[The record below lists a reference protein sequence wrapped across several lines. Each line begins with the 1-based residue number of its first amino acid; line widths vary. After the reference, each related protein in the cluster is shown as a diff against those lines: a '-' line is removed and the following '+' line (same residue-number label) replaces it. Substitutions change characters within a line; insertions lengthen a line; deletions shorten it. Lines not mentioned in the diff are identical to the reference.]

1 MKHRRFPALLLTL
14 PSLPLLLSCHISDR
28 GMDFSPVTE
37 RFEAAEDDDV
47 ILDGDS
53 RSISAPLA
61 VTPAIPAPVP
71 APAAKPTPAPT
82 PENPFVASETPAA
95 PPQTVKIEPALKPAL
110 TVKPAAPAAKP
121 AARSAGTYTVV
132 SGDTLNKL
140 ARRYGTTPAALA
152 AANGMSPTAGLRI
165 GQKLVIPQAAAT
177 ATAKTSG
184 FSLWSKKAP
193 QTTATSGK
201 TTRYTVQQG
210 DTLYRIAARHGVT
223 PAALMKANGLTPE
236 TAGKIKL
243 GSTLTIPAK

>member
-14 PSLPLLLSCHISDR
+14 PSLPLLLSCHISDK

-37 RFEAAEDDDV
+37 RFESAEDDDV

-53 RSISAPLA
+53 NSISAPLA
-61 VTPAIPAPVP
+61 VTPAIPAPAP
-71 APAAKPTPAPT
+71 APAAPPT

-95 PPQTVKIEPALKPAL
+95 PPQTAKIEPAVKPAL
-110 TVKPAAPAAKP
+110 AAKP

-152 AANGMSPTAGLRI
+152 AANGMNPTAGLRI
-165 GQKLVIPQAAAT
+165 GQKLVIPQTAAS
-177 ATAKTSG
+177 ATAKTSASG
-184 FSLWSKKAP
+184 ILSKKTP
-193 QTTATSGK
+193 QPATASGK